1 MPTTL
6 HLFRDMFE
14 RERRLLLEHGE
25 IRVHAF
31 RYASGIEALEL
42 STGTGLFTLLPFK
55 GQQIWDAYAG
65 ERRLT
70 MQSVFDAP
78 VDTREF
84 RRTYG
89 AFFVHCGGTAMG
101 SPQAG
106 EHHLPHGELPN
117 IPFEQAYLRLGTS
130 NGEHF
135 VELGGVASDR
145 EAFSHAFEFRPTLRF
160 FERRADVH
168 CTVTIENI
176 GGDHMPCMYLG
187 HVNFA
192 PVPSARLVDRADDAA
207 CAWERPALPET
218 APLSTH
224 DWHDRVAADFRQHR
238 LVGPDDRIEPEF
250 VTTLQMPAGPD
261 GWAHS
266 AQLLDDGSADFVS
279 WQPDD
284 LPYAVRWITRAPE
297 RQAMGFALPA
307 TAGPEG
313 REAARRK
320 GDLLHLAR
328 GESFT
333 ATMRF
338 GALPPRAADDLLG
351 RIAAGPTD

>member
-6 HLFRDMFE
+6 HLSRDMFG
-14 RERRLLLEHGE
+14 REQRLLVEHGA

-31 RYASGIEALEL
+31 KYASGIEALEL
-42 STGTGLFTLLPFK
+42 ATGAALFILLPYK
-55 GQQIWDAYAG
+55 GQQIWDAFAG

-70 MQSVFDAP
+70 MRSVFDAP

-84 RRTYG
+84 RKTYG

-101 SPQAG
+101 SPQVG

-117 IPFEQAYLRLGTS
+117 IPFEEAYLHLGS
-130 NGEHF
+130 SGEDHF
-135 VELGGVASDR
+135 VELGGLACDR
-145 EAFSHAFEFRPTLRF
+145 EAFSHAFAFRPTLRF
-160 FERRADVH
+160 FERRADVD
-168 CTVTIENI
+168 CTVSIENT

-192 PVPSARLVDRADDAA
+192 PVAGARLIDASNDAA
-207 CAWERPALPET
+207 YTWTRPSLPGT
-218 APLSTH
+218 APLGAH
-224 DWHDRVAADFRQHR
+224 AWHDRVCADFGQHR
-238 LVGPDDRIEPEF
+238 LVGENDRVEPEF
-250 VTTLQMPAGPD
+250 VKTLHLPAGAD

-266 AQLLDDGSADFVS
+266 LQQLASGDADFVS
-279 WQPDD
+279 WQPEN

-297 RQAMGFALPA
+297 RQAMGFALPS

-320 GDLLHLAR
+320 GDLFHLAR
-328 GESFT
+328 GERFT
-333 ATMRF
+333 ARMRF
-338 GALPPRAADDLLG
+338 GALPADEAKEWLR
-351 RIAAGPTD
+351 RIA